1 MIDINGVKFA
11 KNNSDFIDSLFSKK
25 TCYGFYKKLKNKI
38 IFQDHQKVAFLAL
51 VKNKNGVF
59 LVNCSK
65 KGSGY
70 FYQYSM
76 SDNYRKLLGVPKSF
90 SQERYFIDKLGVE
103 LL

>member
-59 LVNCSK
+59 LVNCSNDRDWETE
-65 KGSGY
+65 S
-70 FYQYSM
+70 
-76 SDNYRKLLGVPKSF
+76 L
-90 SQERYFIDKLGVE
+90 
-103 LL
+103 